1 VRILSESNTDWVASD
16 IFCVMNLRQITQ
28 FLAVVETQSFR
39 KAAERLHM
47 AQPPLSTGIR
57 RLEADL
63 DATLFERGRRGVR
76 LTEAGAAILAD
87 AQKIAFHT
95 EQLRKAASALR
106 TGVGGLLRV
115 GFIGSATY
123 TLLPRALPV
132 FRERYPKVVLDLR
145 EGTTAQIL
153 RDIEAGALDLGLI
166 RYPIAQSTP
175 LDVVPVEWDRLVAAL
190 PIDHPLSRRRRLA
203 LSDLANESF
212 ILYSAANAPSLRAQ
226 VMLACQAAGFSP
238 RVTQEAVQVQ
248 TLVSLVESGIGVAL
262 VPAASGL
269 GSTKR
274 VAFRDLS
281 ADASLAVAIAVATPP
296 DIESSAASRF
306 REVLKESR
314 PVASEEAIAAVVRKK
329 KRKPRA

>member
-1 VRILSESNTDWVASD
+1 
-16 IFCVMNLRQITQ
+16 MNFRQLNQ
-28 FLAVVETQSFR
+28 FLTVVETRSFR
-39 KAAERLHM
+39 KAAERLHI

-57 RLEADL
+57 RLEEDL
-63 DATLFERGRRGVR
+63 GVRLFERGRRGVL
-76 LTEAGAAILAD
+76 LTEAGKAILAD
-87 AQKIAFHT
+87 AQKIAHHV
-95 EQLRKAASALR
+95 EQLRGAASAQQAGLGGRLR
-106 TGVGGLLRV
+106 I
-115 GFIGSATY
+115 GFVGSATY
-123 TLLPRALPV
+123 TLLPRSLPV
-132 FRERYPKVVLDLR
+132 FRDRYPKVVLDLR

-153 RDIEAGALDLGLI
+153 RDIETGALDLGLI

-190 PIDHPLSRRRRLA
+190 PLDHPLSRRRRLA
-203 LSDLANESF
+203 LSELAHESF

-238 RVTQEAVQVQ
+238 RVAQEAVQVQ

-269 GSTKR
+269 GSTQR
-274 VAFRDLS
+274 VAFCDIS

-306 REVLKESR
+306 REVLKEGQ
-314 PVASEEAIAAVVRKK
+314 PAAPEDAALIGVRTKAGA
-329 KRKPRA
+329 RKTRA